1 MKITRIKI
9 TTILCAF
16 AFLLGA
22 NAVAAQSRPGAA
34 PQLDPRTLSQSQIS
48 QVQVPTA
55 LYRLAEAYKREGDMQ
70 RLEWT
75 LQRLVVLE
83 PGNGDIKLAL
93 ATTYALEGKRKE
105 TYDLLLQML
114 QQGFGYDL
122 AKNPNFTKV
131 EGTEAWTYIVDSLAA
146 NLKPFGEGKVAF
158 TLPAGDHLY
167 ESLAWDATR
176 KQFLV
181 GSVRDGTIQ
190 RADARGKL
198 SPFIKPDGNGLWS
211 VYAMAVAPDEDVLY
225 VASTASVYFK
235 GFDQADFGKAG
246 VFKFRLSD
254 GKLLDKAVLP
264 PGKQAQTLSSIA
276 VGPGGQ
282 VFAADGLRNI
292 IYRMDGGALK
302 PMVENPRLTS
312 LRGMAVS
319 GDGKRLYFA
328 DYALG
333 LFGVDLAAGKAFD
346 LRYDPRRLVL
356 GGIDGLYW
364 YEGTLVAIQNRMS
377 PRRVMRLHLSADG
390 QSIVRAMPLDAAQ
403 PAFDLPT
410 YGTVSGEG
418 LYFVANSQ
426 KNAYG
431 AYGTPKADATLEP
444 VKVFRSNLRFA
455 WEKGGVEMQPARP
468 AVISQSRPGQGRFGN
483 VEGGSQSVT
492 GN

>member
-1 MKITRIKI
+1 
-9 TTILCAF
+9 
-16 AFLLGA
+16 
-22 NAVAAQSRPGAA
+22 
-34 PQLDPRTLSQSQIS
+34 
-48 QVQVPTA
+48 
-55 LYRLAEAYKREGDMQ
+55 
-70 RLEWT
+70 
-75 LQRLVVLE
+75 
-83 PGNGDIKLAL
+83 
-93 ATTYALEGKRKE
+93 
-105 TYDLLLQML
+105 
-114 QQGFGYDL
+114 
-122 AKNPNFTKV
+122 
-131 EGTEAWTYIVDSLAA
+131 
-146 NLKPFGEGKVAF
+146 
-158 TLPAGDHLY
+158 
-167 ESLAWDATR
+167 
-176 KQFLV
+176 
-181 GSVRDGTIQ
+181 
-190 RADARGKL
+190 
-198 SPFIKPDGNGLWS
+198 
-211 VYAMAVAPDEDVLY
+211 
-225 VASTASVYFK
+225 
-235 GFDQADFGKAG
+235 
-246 VFKFRLSD
+246 
-254 GKLLDKAVLP
+254 
-264 PGKQAQTLSSIA
+264 
-276 VGPGGQ
+276 
-282 VFAADGLRNI
+282 
-292 IYRMDGGALK
+292 MDGGALK

-455 WEKGGVEMQPARP
+455 WDKGGVEMQPARP
-468 AVISQSRPGQGRFGN
+468 AVVSQSRPGQGRFGN